1 MLLKLVELMN
11 FFLFLSS
18 QQLAQ
23 EVLKSPSEDEDEE
36 KKEGGSG
43 SGFEGMDALAKAI
56 ETG

>member
-1 MLLKLVELMN
+1 MN

>member
-1 MLLKLVELMN
+1 MN
-11 FFLFLSS
+11 FFIFLSS

-23 EVLKSPSEDEDEE
+23 EVLKSPSEEEDEE
-36 KKEGGSG
+36 KKGGSG